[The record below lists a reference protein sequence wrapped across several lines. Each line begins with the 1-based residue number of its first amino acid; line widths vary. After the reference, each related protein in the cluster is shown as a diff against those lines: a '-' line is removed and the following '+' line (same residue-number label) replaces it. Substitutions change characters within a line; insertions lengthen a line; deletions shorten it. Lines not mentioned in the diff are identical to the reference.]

1 MSEPVKQIIRF
12 IFFILVQALVLNNM
26 PPLHRF
32 VTPYLYFL
40 YLIWLPF
47 NVSRSGMLIIG
58 FITGFA
64 LDLFT
69 KTPGLHASACL
80 WLAYLR
86 TPLLKLLL
94 PGETKELKTG
104 SSPSVRSMGLT
115 TYILFV
121 VMLTLFHHS
130 WLVLLE
136 WMSFGSFLYF
146 IGKVFFTTLAS
157 LLLILIAELLFRP
170 IKKRRSNS

>member
-12 IFFILVQALVLNNM
+12 ILLVLVQALVLNHM
-26 PPLHRF
+26 PALHRF

-40 YLIWLPF
+40 FLIWLPF
-47 NVSRSGMLIIG
+47 NVSRPWMLILG

-80 WLAYLR
+80 WLAYMR

-121 VMLTLFHHS
+121 VMLTLFHHV
-130 WLVLLE
+130 WLVMLE
-136 WMSFGSFLYF
+136 WMSFGTFLYF
-146 IGKVFFTTLAS
+146 LGKVLFTTLAS

-170 IKKRRSNS
+170 IRKRRKD

>member
-12 IFFILVQALVLNNM
+12 ILFVLVQALVLNNM
-26 PPLHRF
+26 PALHRF

-40 YLIWLPF
+40 FLIWLPF
-47 NVSRSGMLIIG
+47 NVSRPWMLILG

-80 WLAYLR
+80 WLSYMR

-121 VMLTLFHHS
+121 VMLTLFHHV
-130 WLVLLE
+130 WLVMLE
-136 WMSFGSFLYF
+136 WMSFGTFLYF
-146 IGKVFFTTLAS
+146 LGKVLFTTLAS

-170 IKKRRSNS
+170 IRKRRKD

>member
-12 IFFILVQALVLNNM
+12 ILFVLVQALVLNNM
-26 PPLHRF
+26 PALHRF

-40 YLIWLPF
+40 FLIWLPF
-47 NVSRSGMLIIG
+47 NVSRPWMLILG

-146 IGKVFFTTLAS
+146 LGKVFFTTLAS

-170 IKKRRSNS
+170 IRKRRKD

>member
-12 IFFILVQALVLNNM
+12 ILFVLVQALVLNHM
-26 PPLHRF
+26 PALHGF
-32 VTPYLYFL
+32 VTPYLSFL
-40 YLIWLPF
+40 FLIWLPF
-47 NVSRSGMLIIG
+47 NVSRPWMLILG
-58 FITGFA
+58 FITGFT

-80 WLAYLR
+80 WLAYMR

-121 VMLTLFHHS
+121 VLLTLFHHV
-130 WLVLLE
+130 WLVMLE
-136 WMSFGSFLYF
+136 WMSFGTFLYF
-146 IGKVFFTTLAS
+146 LGKVLFTTLAS

-170 IKKRRSNS
+170 IRKRRKD

>member
-1 MSEPVKQIIRF
+1 
-12 IFFILVQALVLNNM
+12 
-26 PPLHRF
+26 
-32 VTPYLYFL
+32 
-40 YLIWLPF
+40 
-47 NVSRSGMLIIG
+47 
-58 FITGFA
+58 
-64 LDLFT
+64 
-69 KTPGLHASACL
+69 
-80 WLAYLR
+80 
-86 TPLLKLLL
+86 
-94 PGETKELKTG
+94 
-104 SSPSVRSMGLT
+104 MGLT

>member
-12 IFFILVQALVLNNM
+12 LLFILVQALVLNNM
-26 PPLHRF
+26 EPLHRF

-40 YLIWLPF
+40 FLIWLPF
-47 NVSRSGMLIIG
+47 NVSRPWMLIFG
-58 FITGFA
+58 FLTGFT

-80 WLAYLR
+80 WLAYMR

-121 VMLTLFHHS
+121 VLLTLFHHG
-130 WLVLLE
+130 WLVMLE
-136 WMSFGSFLYF
+136 WMSFGTFLYF
-146 IGKVFFTTLAS
+146 LGKVLFTTLAS

-170 IKKRRSNS
+170 IRKRRKD

>member
-1 MSEPVKQIIRF
+1 
-12 IFFILVQALVLNNM
+12 
-26 PPLHRF
+26 
-32 VTPYLYFL
+32 
-40 YLIWLPF
+40 
-47 NVSRSGMLIIG
+47 
-58 FITGFA
+58 
-64 LDLFT
+64 
-69 KTPGLHASACL
+69 LHASACL

>member
-12 IFFILVQALVLNNM
+12 LLFLLVQALVLNNM

-40 YLIWLPF
+40 FLIWLPF
-47 NVSRSGMLIIG
+47 NTSRTWMLILG
-58 FITGFA
+58 FLTGFT

-115 TYILFV
+115 TYIVFV
-121 VMLTLFHHS
+121 VLLTLFHHG

-136 WMSFGSFLYF
+136 WMSFGTFLYF
-146 IGKVFFTTLAS
+146 LGKVFFTTLSS

-170 IKKRRSNS
+170 IRKRRND

>member
-12 IFFILVQALVLNNM
+12 ILFVLVQALVLNHM
-26 PPLHRF
+26 PALHRF

-40 YLIWLPF
+40 FLIWLPF
-47 NVSRSGMLIIG
+47 NVSRPWMLILG

-94 PGETKELKTG
+94 PGETKELKQEAA
-104 SSPSVRSMGLT
+104 PA
-115 TYILFV
+115 
-121 VMLTLFHHS
+121 
-130 WLVLLE
+130 
-136 WMSFGSFLYF
+136 FGPWALPRTSYLWSCLPC
-146 IGKVFFTTLAS
+146 FTMDGWYCW
-157 LLLILIAELLFRP
+157 
-170 IKKRRSNS
+170 NG

>member
-12 IFFILVQALVLNNM
+12 ILFVLVQALVLNNM
-26 PPLHRF
+26 PALHRF

-40 YLIWLPF
+40 FLIWLPF
-47 NVSRSGMLIIG
+47 NVSRPWMLILG

-121 VMLTLFHHS
+121 VMLTLFHHG

-136 WMSFGSFLYF
+136 WMSFGTFLF
-146 IGKVFFTTLAS
+146 FLGKVFFTTLAS

-170 IKKRRSNS
+170 IRKRRKD